1 MNVKEIEYFRVG
13 QNNSRAEK
21 SFVLRGWILSCHE
34 PDFVQC
40 NLTATFCFGVI
51 AKFWCFLPWGVLPKM
66 LCHVHLSLSFP
77 LLFLLFLAS
86 CCRGPIMNLHI
97 FCVALPSCIYF
108 PKNSWG
114 LCLEGKENIFGLLS
128 FAWVIGTWAYEPS
141 HVSYSV
147 TWDSWGGMPWSI
159 RCGFQF
165 KHCGEKL
172 SI

>member
-51 AKFWCFLPWGVLPKM
+51 AKFWCFLWWGVLPKM

-77 LLFLLFLAS
+77 LLFLLFPAS

-147 TWDSWGGMPWSI
+147 TWDSWGGLPWSI